1 MRENDCEERAG
12 MTAVSVLK
20 GEVEA
25 GQQQQQQQQQ
35 QRELSPLNN
44 SVDVFF
50 VLRTKHVYNLTSFI
64 CYLLCMNLFAFMLVK
79 SSREVA

>member
-25 GQQQQQQQQQ
+25 GQQQRQQQRQQQQ
-35 QRELSPLNN
+35 QRES
-44 SVDVFF
+44 
-50 VLRTKHVYNLTSFI
+50 
-64 CYLLCMNLFAFMLVK
+64 
-79 SSREVA
+79 

>member
-25 GQQQQQQQQQ
+25 GQQQRQQQQ

-44 SVDVFF
+44 SVDVYY
-50 VLRTKHVYNLTSFI
+50 VYCTKHVTF
-64 CYLLCMNLFAFMLVK
+64 
-79 SSREVA
+79 